1 MSNEQMV
8 RETLKKVKR
17 LEKMLES
24 EENDDIYE
32 VFVTLWLEYDKNGGD
47 ITDLLKMFSKENLVE
62 LFYIYL
68 QQHG

>member
-32 VFVTLWLEYDKNGGD
+32 VFIALWLEYDKNGGD